1 MQRNNTITNIYFISG
16 TNNNIILM
24 EGFKMVDFD
33 KLNRETRE
41 HNNKDLNRFNTTTNS
56 KYNYFNYLN
65 NQTYKQNN
73 GIYTKKYF

>member
-1 MQRNNTITNIYFISG
+1 
-16 TNNNIILM
+16 
-24 EGFKMVDFD
+24 MVDFD